1 MIFPLAALYL
11 LSLRLFISE
20 DVDVVVGYV
29 GCGEIGLR
37 KVVAVRVSL
46 VTVVVVRI
54 ERIVM
59 IEEAPVGGL
68 AVLEEFGIR
77 RGRRA
82 EILPVPDG
90 GRSAGVGRVRNRV
103 YIRVSSCGGDMGI
116 WGGGRRARF
125 REYVREFDRPVMAAR
140 GVRELIRARYRRRWR
155 ERSRRRMKVRV
166 RVRVRVVDMAE
177 RGGAREGGRG
187 AGGGAEEDGR
197 SVVEDTEGLASGEG
211 GEGGA
216 GGAEGTA
223 VVGLGGGEAVAS
235 VHSILHEAAT
245 LLAPPNRVLVVQLR
259 RRAPHFYK

>member
-1 MIFPLAALYL
+1 M
-11 LSLRLFISE
+11 
-20 DVDVVVGYV
+20 
-29 GCGEIGLR
+29 
-37 KVVAVRVSL
+37 AVRVSL

-77 RGRRA
+77 RGGRA

-103 YIRVSSCGGDMGI
+103 YIRVSPCGGDVGV
-116 WGGGRRARF
+116 WGGGRRARIG
-125 REYVREFDRPVMAAR
+125 EYVREFDRPVMAAR
-140 GVRELIRARYRRRWR
+140 GVRKLIGARYRRRWR
-155 ERSRRRMKVRV
+155 ERSRRRTKVGDRV
-166 RVRVRVVDMAE
+166 RVRVRVVDMVE

-197 SVVEDTEGLASGEG
+197 GVVDDTEGLSGGEG

-216 GGAEGTA
+216 GQAEGTA
-223 VVGLGGGEAVAS
+223 VVGLGGGEVVAS